1 MAVVEEATPG
11 RRGHYPRGG
20 VEFSRVANL
29 SDALFAIAMTVLV
42 LRIESP
48 VAGGDALAAA
58 VVAQWPQLL
67 AFAISFAVIAHF
79 WWVHHS
85 FVAMLGELEPGLVAL
100 TLVLLGAVALVPW
113 PTSLIGIDPTA
124 RAAVVPYLALVAI
137 IAVLHM
143 LLLLRAWR
151 VDAWSERP
159 PPGAFR
165 WSVLSWGSSAL
176 VTFVAIAVALW
187 MPVAGIATL
196 LLTWPVE
203 SLVGHLAPETCRPWV

>member
-1 MAVVEEATPG
+1 MVEHEVSGGHG
-11 RRGHYPRGG
+11 RYPRGS

-29 SDALFAIAMTVLV
+29 SDALFAIAMTLLV
-42 LRIESP
+42 LRIEPP

-58 VVAQWPQLL
+58 VVAQWPQVL
-67 AFAISFAVIAHF
+67 AFVISFAVVAHF
-79 WWVHHS
+79 WWVHHG
-85 FVAMLGELEPGLVAL
+85 FVAMLRELEPGLVAI

-113 PTSLIGIDPTA
+113 PTSLIGTDPTA
-124 RAAVVPYLALVAI
+124 RAAVVPYLGLVAV
-137 IAVLHM
+137 IAVLHV

-151 VDAWSERP
+151 VDAWRERP

-176 VTFVAIAVALW
+176 VTFLAIAVALW

-203 SLVGHLAPETCRPWV
+203 SLVGRLAPETCRPWV